1 MNLRRRKAQPSKIGS
16 AAEASCPRLQGPD
29 TANVTFCE
37 KGGTREP
44 MDKLI
49 FLPQAKNK
57 PEQSGLC
64 SDVSTGYEKDPLMVV
79 LYNKKQ
85 PATHYE
91 LPTADLVPLTGLEP
105 VRCCQRGIFSPLH
118 VAIAARKALWS
129 GLSLHPRR
137 ILRCAPSSLYT
148 FPEWSG
154 LRSALSRADGSFT
167 EFDAIHTDG
176 FPVRCSNFKSLVSAD
191 STTAA

>member
-1 MNLRRRKAQPSKIGS
+1 MNLLPFFEDDLNSHASRKRLAAAAKRRVGVYNQAGEP
-16 AAEASCPRLQGPD
+16 
-29 TANVTFCE
+29 TTFQ
-37 KGGTREP
+37 KKSRRERYIVR
-44 MDKLI
+44 D
-49 FLPQAKNK
+49 
-57 PEQSGLC
+57 
-64 SDVSTGYEKDPLMVV
+64 DV
-79 LYNKKQ
+79 
-85 PATHYE
+85 
-91 LPTADLVPLTGLEP
+91 VPLTGLEP
-105 VRCCQRGIFSPLH
+105 VRCCQRGIFSPHH

-154 LRSALSRADGSFT
+154 LRSALSRTDGSFT

-191 STTAA
+191 FTTAA